1 MHMNIRI
8 NIVKIDKMVYNIY
21 RGDIMQIID
30 QMIAEIVNLFIDF
43 LSKYWLLGGGII
55 LGFFFRC
62 DLYKTKIVIPE
73 LRRRKV
79 LTTIVYVMGLT
90 IMWSLL
96 YSNQQDSNIG
106 ISTLILTLVY
116 LFVVVAEK
124 CDDGTTE
131 SLLLIVNGTMITTL
145 SFQPLSDFIEIVII
159 SVESIIASLIMSW
172 CKWDG
177 ILHTIIFVVFCETFL
192 FMINCYLKL
201 FVKKICN
208 EDTDFYWYDIC

>member
-1 MHMNIRI
+1 M
-8 NIVKIDKMVYNIY
+8 
-21 RGDIMQIID
+21 
-30 QMIAEIVNLFIDF
+30 
-43 LSKYWLLGGGII
+43 
-55 LGFFFRC
+55 
-62 DLYKTKIVIPE
+62 
-73 LRRRKV
+73 

-145 SFQPLSDFIEIVII
+145 SFNL
-159 SVESIIASLIMSW
+159 SLI
-172 CKWDG
+172 
-177 ILHTIIFVVFCETFL
+177 ILDL
-192 FMINCYLKL
+192 RY
-201 FVKKICN
+201 
-208 EDTDFYWYDIC
+208 